1 MFLKNLNLIHALFTV
16 LLAAFFIYA
25 GVKKFIPKPPRSE
38 DKVALVE
45 AVSSGIYAPPVAFKL
60 TMKSFSQNGFLK
72 MVGVFQ
78 ILAGLMM
85 LIPQTRLAGLLL
97 LLPVILNI
105 FTLHLFLD
113 NRSDEN
119 IETGL
124 FLTLTIFL
132 MAFYYKKIVAMV
144 WISKQKQYS
153 F

>member
-1 MFLKNLNLIHALFTV
+1 MLLKNLNLIHALFTV
-16 LLAAFFIYA
+16 LLAAFFMYA
-25 GVKKFIPKPPRSE
+25 GVKKFIPKPPRTE

-60 TMKSFSQNGFLK
+60 RMKSFGQTGFLK

-78 ILAGLMM
+78 ILAGLLM

-113 NRSDEN
+113 NRPGEN

-124 FLTLTIFL
+124 FLALTALLIV
-132 MAFYYKKIVAMV
+132 FYYKKIAALV
-144 WISKQKQYS
+144 WIEKQQHS

>member
-38 DKVALVE
+38 DKAALVE
-45 AVSSGIYAPPVAFKL
+45 AVSSGVYAPPIAFKL
-60 TMKSFSQNGFLK
+60 TMKSFGQTGFLK

-78 ILAGLMM
+78 ILAGLLM

-113 NRSDEN
+113 NRPDEN
-119 IETGL
+119 METGL
-124 FLTLTIFL
+124 FLALTVLLI
-132 MAFYYKKIVAMV
+132 AFYYKKIAALL
-144 WISKQKQYS
+144 WIGKQQHS

>member
-1 MFLKNLNLIHALFTV
+1 MLLKNLNLIHALFAV
-16 LLAAFFIYA
+16 LLGAFFMYA

-45 AVSSGIYAPPVAFKL
+45 AISSGEYTPPVAFKL
-60 TMKSFSQNGFLK
+60 TMKSMSQTGFLK

-78 ILAGLMM
+78 ILAGLLM

-113 NRSDEN
+113 NRPDEN

-124 FLTLTIFL
+124 FLGLTALLI
-132 MAFYYKKIVAMV
+132 AFYYQRIATLV
-144 WISKQKQYS
+144 WIKKQQHT

>member
-1 MFLKNLNLIHALFTV
+1 MFLKNLNLIHALFAV
-16 LLAAFFIYA
+16 LLALFFMYA
-25 GVKKFIPKPPRSE
+25 GVKKFIPKPPRPE

-45 AVSSGIYAPPVAFKL
+45 AVSSGVYAPPVAFKL
-60 TMKSFSQNGFLK
+60 TVKSMGQTGFLK

-78 ILAGLMM
+78 ILAGLLM
-85 LIPQTRLAGLLL
+85 LIPQTRLGGLFI

-113 NRSDEN
+113 NRPDEN

-124 FLTLTIFL
+124 FLALTVLLI
-132 MAFYYKKIVAMV
+132 AFYHQKIAML
-144 WISKQKQYS
+144 WISKKQHS